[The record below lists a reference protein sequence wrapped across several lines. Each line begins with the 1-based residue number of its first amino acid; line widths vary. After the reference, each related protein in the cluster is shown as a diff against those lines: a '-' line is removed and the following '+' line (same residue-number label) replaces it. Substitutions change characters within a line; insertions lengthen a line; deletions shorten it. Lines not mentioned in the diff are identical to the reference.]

1 VNKDEPV
8 VVVVAEAVTASAS
21 AAATK
26 LKGSEGPFGDL
37 VE

>member
-1 VNKDEPV
+1 M
-8 VVVVAEAVTASAS
+8 VVVAEAVTASASAS